1 MDLANLLSQIDLTN
15 ESQQQQLLQ
24 CYERFKEE
32 PQYVEFA
39 CQAIITDQ
47 YASQPQVSIFYNYM
61 SLQSVGGTFVP
72 LNVLLYRVACP

>member
-24 CYERFKEE
+24 CYERFKDE

-39 CQAIITDQ
+39 CQAILNDQ
-47 YASQPQVSIFYNYM
+47 YASQHQVKI
-61 SLQSVGGTFVP
+61 L
-72 LNVLLYRVACP
+72 

>member
-24 CYERFKEE
+24 CYERFKDE

-39 CQAIITDQ
+39 CQAILNDQ
-47 YASQPQVSIFYNYM
+47 YASQHQVNIW
-61 SLQSVGGTFVP
+61 
-72 LNVLLYRVACP
+72 